1 MFSFEPLSTRGPPVT
16 QKLSQER
23 KVLRTWDQR
32 QSIILEQKKY
42 IKKLRKM
49 LFQNLVVVKGLKS
62 IMLLQNEN

>member
-1 MFSFEPLSTRGPPVT
+1 MT

-23 KVLRTWDQR
+23 KMLRTWDQR